1 MVKDGD
7 IAGAVI
13 AISRR
18 GQLVHTAV
26 IGEQDVAT
34 HTPLQEDSIFR
45 IYSMT
50 KAFTGV
56 AMMQLFEEGKWRL
69 DDPVAKFVPQFANLK
84 VAVGEDAQGNFVVE
98 DAHHPMTMRELMT
111 HTAGFTYAYFNQT
124 KVERTYD
131 AVKLEDPDQTLQ
143 QLIDKLAK
151 IPLNAQPGEKWHY
164 SIGADV
170 QGYVVEKLSGQSLA
184 DFMRERIFIP
194 LRMVDT
200 GFYVPEKDWSRL
212 TTTYVY
218 GADHRLIAFPQNVPD
233 HDFRYP
239 PKYYSGGNGAV
250 TTARDFLRFEQMLLN
265 SGELDG
271 VRILAADSIKLMM
284 HNALPSAVHETEPGK
299 AWGLGFAVVTSPAKA
314 QVPYGKGTVY
324 WNGAAGTWFWVDPRN
339 DLAVAGMVQQWSTPD
354 APDFFAA
361 SNQLIYRALLDRRGV
376 EPAYYDKNKP

>member
-1 MVKDGD
+1 MVKEGD

-13 AISRR
+13 AISRH
-18 GQLVHTAV
+18 GQRVHTV
-26 IGEQDVAT
+26 VVGQQDIAT
-34 HTPLQEDSIFR
+34 HTPMREDAIFR

-56 AMMQLFEEGKWRL
+56 AMMLLFEEGRWGL
-69 DDPVAKFVPQFANLK
+69 DDPVAKFVPQFADLK

-131 AVKLEDPDQTLQ
+131 AVNLEDPGQTLQ

-170 QGYVVEKLSGQSLA
+170 QGYIIEKLTGQSLA
-184 DFMRERIFIP
+184 SFMRERIFAP
-194 LRMVDT
+194 LHMDDT
-200 GFYVPEKDWSRL
+200 GFHVPQKDWNRL
-212 TTTYVY
+212 ATTYVY
-218 GADHRLIAFPQNVPD
+218 GADHHLVAFPQDTPD

-239 PKYYSGGNGAV
+239 PNYCSGGNGAV
-250 TTARDFLRFEQMLLN
+250 TTAQDFLRFEQMLLN
-265 SGELDG
+265 GGELDG
-271 VRILAADSIKLMM
+271 ARILAAGSVQLMM
-284 HNALPSAVHETEPGK
+284 QNNLPAAVGETEPGK

-314 QVPYGKGTVY
+314 RVPYGKGTVY

-339 DLAVAGMVQQWSTPD
+339 DVAVIGMVQQWSTPD

-361 SNQLIYRALLDRRGV
+361 SNHSIYRALRS
-376 EPAYYDKNKP
+376 P